1 MRFVVQLRYR
11 FRRNRHPPSGCHKQV
26 REHKPVRASHF
37 SSRPRQ
43 RRRASLSKTTIATAS
58 MLAGWLVNPST
69 LFVLLTGE
77 LDICSSNGLTELPNR
92 T

>member
-1 MRFVVQLRYR
+1 MRFVVQLRYW
-11 FRRNRHPPSGCHKQV
+11 FQRNRHPRPDVTSKSESTSQYGQ
-26 REHKPVRASHF
+26 PV
-37 SSRPRQ
+37 SSRPRK
-43 RRRASLSKTTIATAS
+43 RRQASLSKTTIATAS

-92 T
+92 I

>member
-1 MRFVVQLRYR
+1 MRFVVQLRYW
-11 FRRNRHPPSGCHKQV
+11 SKEIGI
-26 REHKPVRASHF
+26 PVRMSQASPRAQASTGQPV
-37 SSRPRQ
+37 SSRPRK

-77 LDICSSNGLTELPNR
+77 LDICSSNELTELPNR
-92 T
+92 I